1 MVDGPWNGLPYIRQ
15 LPTSVVNEHSALS
28 VSQILTATLCWQQLC
43 FDKLDYLRYPM
54 VTIGLELGFPAT
66 CCTKFCLTVSRAT
79 RGGQLQDFFPG
90 RGEQRGWIRLS
101 GERKCPLL
109 PMPAGA
115 HWVTRWSETAWS
127 YGYWFWHSTGVWQTD
142 RLTRRS

>member
-1 MVDGPWNGLPYIRQ
+1 MKWSSLYTTVTDKCCERSQTLSTQRVTDTDGHSVLTTVLLWQTWLSSLPDGNNRVRVRFPCDLLYEILSHRLTGYPWGPI
-15 LPTSVVNEHSALS
+15 T
-28 VSQILTATLCWQQLC
+28 
-43 FDKLDYLRYPM
+43 
-54 VTIGLELGFPAT
+54 G
-66 CCTKFCLTVSRAT
+66 
-79 RGGQLQDFFPG
+79 FFPG